1 LPRYTAKL
9 IYCTLIV
16 FHMLYTRL
24 LFSLCVVTCLT
35 SVSHLQ
41 RVKVGRC
48 PELPAR
54 YLTNQLQHDR
64 CRDDYD
70 CDSTMKCCESIIGK
84 VCMMPKDYDQ
94 KEVCKQP
101 YTKWDSCGGGC
112 MTTCYNIG
120 WQQPCRQSCQPGC
133 TCISGFVRLYLHPYA
148 PCVPQIHCPNQRT
161 TRKKFGVCPTLPQG
175 AEIDYHR
182 RRDRCG
188 TDFDCSGTCPDG
200 QKTSIFCDERDSC
213 PWGYTCRSG
222 LCCPNAPWQS
232 PTATWPGQVTTAAG
246 NCPHYAYIGT
256 WAQLAPSCFTN
267 SNCAYNQL
275 CCYTYYGNRCI
286 QVSQSEAHHQK
297 TIDPNHQKIPC
308 GGAVRWKLTNLPVST
323 VKNKPTLSFY
333 IGKQNYMTN
342 RLYDNVFKEPHYPD
356 SWHEDEETLY
366 KNAGEK
372 QMNYVS
378 KTASMLHVR
387 LYLTGLRR
395 ICKVE
400 IRFGTTPVE
409 KHLFFQLFHLTQPKI
424 DNIQSK
430 SVTLSWK
437 PSMSALLYTGGR
449 LVYVIALS
457 TVRPFATLCDLETD
471 LKLDRVNLLEHRRQ
485 EHVAHRLIPQHHS
498 GAVRSLTV
506 LDATGPA
513 KLQLISLQQNTNYY
527 ANVFALDLNT
537 GENIA
542 YNTVSFTTTSEN
554 QISQHRL
561 VSSLTEAQLQTGYL
575 GPSRV
580 AFKVYQFSAPVAIS
594 ELYILIQPCT
604 GPLQAAI
611 YQDGQKTLH
620 YSIEELQAINLTGV
634 NVGIVQIQIANDDNQ
649 AKIFNIW
656 ASNNYSAYPYPKL
669 PYDTS
674 ITVTER
680 KCDSVQLSW
689 LASTDAHVYC
699 LYKRV
704 QRFDY
709 FKQLTLEDWNL
720 CQQPDENL
728 QPLFCNQFRGNQYR
742 NEILIQ
748 EIAALKPAT
757 TYRFDLFVSKHNQ
770 PSLAYR
776 TVWIRFKILLFPS
789 FVQIAPAFHILILR
803 KSRSFSVV
811 LNEDLVADGA
821 DRLNSD
827 FLRTISLWVNKYL
840 RRSRTQEMDSPPNP
854 LVLSGLR
861 SLLYTF
867 PDGVTFTVPIFL
879 HKAFSVLEA
888 HYLTTEGIFR
898 KPGIASKLRV
908 LKNCFNAS
916 SALELNF
923 KIEEVSPFDL
933 CDLIKLFLREIDEP
947 ILTWGLQPQ
956 FLQFADLNTPR
967 DVRTKCLLQLC
978 HALPPRHK
986 ETLAFIMRFLKMI
999 SNSSAY
1005 NKMDVKNLA
1014 TVFVPCI
1021 FRESAKARP
1030 VKHGQALL
1038 DELAASKSDI
1048 ALKVDVL
1055 EMLIQNADSIGV
1067 LSEQERAILAAES
1080 SDKLNDDLN
1089 ILKRSAKKAASKVLV
1104 RSRNSLSGN
1113 RNSQIYRRSVQPKL
1127 KSAES
1132 IERHERIKG
1141 SRITEPYK
1149 RRSVCSL
1156 EKSQGL
1162 SDKGENAIIRQNRCL
1177 QEKHVKPM
1185 RSSMFETIYSSAFTE
1200 GISTSSVIEEQC
1212 TTSPILR
1219 TSSLPDRKVIST
1231 ENRECLKVNKAE
1243 GELVRAEPVQTVL
1256 RGTTVQFMSSDNEL
1270 QDAYSKQS
1278 CLYEELSSAL
1288 DNFAKTINVGLKS
1301 PIERMEVCCT
1311 EVELLHAEEEED
1323 KTKKNDAKGKE
1334 ARLPRCISAPVESVP
1349 QAGGTF
1355 AKKRNTSLGASKLR
1369 RGMPNSLKSG
1379 LREPK
1384 TPFSSPLKNQ
1394 QQANIKASSNN
1405 MDKNNSVVVA
1415 VEQPERNLE
1424 IESKENII
1432 QTTKVSSTNMDIVE
1446 DDEFKDSDMKKQII
1460 LQQINPDDDD
1470 NHPASEVGFCIRP
1483 SVNFIR
1489 EHRKGHVRSKIQEFT
1504 DRESRLEFVGEETD
1518 SSSVIGQSPA
1528 EISKR
1533 TTTSKPTATRKPSS
1547 SSGNKGCSL
1556 NIKFS
1561 ACF

>member
-1 LPRYTAKL
+1 
-9 IYCTLIV
+9 
-16 FHMLYTRL
+16 MLYTRL
-24 LFSLCVVTCLT
+24 LFSLCVVICLT
-35 SVSHLQ
+35 PVSHLQ

-54 YLTNQLQHDR
+54 YPTPQPQYDR

-70 CDSTMKCCESIIGK
+70 CESTMKCCESIIGK

-94 KEVCKQP
+94 REVCKQP
-101 YTKWDSCGGGC
+101 YTKWDSCGSGC
-112 MTTCYNIG
+112 MITCYNIG
-120 WQQPCRQSCQPGC
+120 WQQPCRQPCQPGC

-148 PCVPQIHCPNQRT
+148 PCVPQTHCPNQRT
-161 TRKKFGVCPTLPQG
+161 TRTKFGVCPTLPHG

-222 LCCPNAPWQS
+222 LCCPNAQWQS

-256 WAQLAPSCFTN
+256 WAQLAPTCFTN

-275 CCYTYYGNRCI
+275 CCYTYFGNRCI
-286 QVSQSEAHHQK
+286 QVSQLA
-297 TIDPNHQKIPC
+297 
-308 GGAVRWKLTNLPVST
+308 
-323 VKNKPTLSFY
+323 LSFY
-333 IGKQNYMTN
+333 IRKQNYMTN
-342 RLYDNVFKEPHYPD
+342 VFKESYYSD
-356 SWHEDEETLY
+356 SLYEYEETLY

-378 KTASMLHVR
+378 HKASILHLR
-387 LYLTGLRR
+387 LYLTGLRS

-400 IRFGTTPVE
+400 IHFGTTPVE
-409 KHLFFQLFHLTQPKI
+409 KRPFFQLFHLTQPKI
-424 DNIQSK
+424 DNVQSK
-430 SVTLSWK
+430 SATLSWQ
-437 PSMSALLYTGGR
+437 PSISALLYTGGR

-471 LKLDRVNLLEHRRQ
+471 LKLDRVDILEHRRQ

-506 LDATGPA
+506 LDAARPA

-527 ANVFALDLNT
+527 VNVFALDLNT

-542 YNTVSFTTTSEN
+542 YDTVSFTTTSEN
-554 QISQHRL
+554 QVSQHRL
-561 VSSLTEAQLQTGYL
+561 VSSITEAQLQTGYL

-620 YSIEELQAINLTGV
+620 YSIEELQTINLTDV
-634 NVGIVQIQIANDDNQ
+634 NAGIVQIQIANDDNQ
-649 AKIFNIW
+649 AKMFNIW
-656 ASNNYSAYPYPKL
+656 ASNNLSAYPYPKL

-680 KCDSVQLSW
+680 KCNSVQLSW

-699 LYKRV
+699 LYKRL

-709 FKQLTLEDWNL
+709 FKQLILEDWNL

-728 QPLFCNQFRGNQYR
+728 QPLFCNRFRGNHYR

-757 TYRFDLFVSKHNQ
+757 TYRFDLFVSKHSQ

-776 TVWIRFKILLFPS
+776 TVW
-789 FVQIAPAFHILILR
+789 
-803 KSRSFSVV
+803 
-811 LNEDLVADGA
+811 
-821 DRLNSD
+821 
-827 FLRTISLWVNKYL
+827 
-840 RRSRTQEMDSPPNP
+840 
-854 LVLSGLR
+854 
-861 SLLYTF
+861 
-867 PDGVTFTVPIFL
+867 
-879 HKAFSVLEA
+879 
-888 HYLTTEGIFR
+888 
-898 KPGIASKLRV
+898 
-908 LKNCFNAS
+908 
-916 SALELNF
+916 
-923 KIEEVSPFDL
+923 
-933 CDLIKLFLREIDEP
+933 
-947 ILTWGLQPQ
+947 
-956 FLQFADLNTPR
+956 
-967 DVRTKCLLQLC
+967 
-978 HALPPRHK
+978 
-986 ETLAFIMRFLKMI
+986 I

-1038 DELAASKSDI
+1038 DELAASKNDI

-1162 SDKGENAIIRQNRCL
+1162 SDKGENGIIRQNRCL
-1177 QEKHVKPM
+1177 EEKHVKPM
-1185 RSSMFETIYSSAFTE
+1185 RSSMFETMMYSSAFTE
-1200 GISTSSVIEEQC
+1200 GVAATSGAVEEQC
-1212 TTSPILR
+1212 TTSSPIVR
-1219 TSSLPDRKVIST
+1219 TSSLPDRKVISIST
-1231 ENRECLKVNKAE
+1231 ENRESVKVNKAE
-1243 GELVRAEPVQTVL
+1243 SELVRAEPVQTVL

-1270 QDAYSKQS
+1270 QDAYGKQS

-1288 DNFAKTINVGLKS
+1288 DNFAKTIN
-1301 PIERMEVCCT
+1301 
-1311 EVELLHAEEEED
+1311 
-1323 KTKKNDAKGKE
+1323 
-1334 ARLPRCISAPVESVP
+1334 
-1349 QAGGTF
+1349 
-1355 AKKRNTSLGASKLR
+1355 RNTSLGASKLR

-1384 TPFSSPLKNQ
+1384 TPFSSPLKSQ
-1394 QQANIKASSNN
+1394 QQANMMRSSSNN
-1405 MDKNNSVVVA
+1405 LDKKNNVVV
-1415 VEQPERNLE
+1415 VGVDQREQNLE

-1432 QTTKVSSTNMDIVE
+1432 QPTKPSSINMDIVE
-1446 DDEFKDSDMKKQII
+1446 DDEFKDSDTKKQII
-1460 LQQINPDDDD
+1460 LQQINPDDD
-1470 NHPASEVGFCIRP
+1470 PASAVGFCIRP

-1504 DRESRLEFVGEETD
+1504 DRESRLEFVGEEAD

-1528 EISKR
+1528 EVSKR
-1533 TTTSKPTATRKPSS
+1533 ATANATTTTKPTATRKQSS
-1547 SSGNKGCSL
+1547 TSGNNNNKGCSL

-1561 ACF
+1561 ASKEIT

>member
-54 YLTNQLQHDR
+54 YLTHQLQHDR

-70 CDSTMKCCESIIGK
+70 CESTMKCCESIIGK
-84 VCMMPKDYDQ
+84 VCMMPKDY
-94 KEVCKQP
+94 
-101 YTKWDSCGGGC
+101 
-112 MTTCYNIG
+112 
-120 WQQPCRQSCQPGC
+120 
-133 TCISGFVRLYLHPYA
+133 A
-148 PCVPQIHCPNQRT
+148 RT
-161 TRKKFGVCPTLPQG
+161 KFGVCPTLPHG

-232 PTATWPGQVTTAAG
+232 PTATWPGQITTAAG

-256 WAQLAPSCFTN
+256 WAQLAPSCITN

-286 QVSQSEAHHQK
+286 QVSQLA
-297 TIDPNHQKIPC
+297 
-308 GGAVRWKLTNLPVST
+308 
-323 VKNKPTLSFY
+323 LSFY
-333 IGKQNYMTN
+333 IRKQNYMTN
-342 RLYDNVFKEPHYPD
+342 RLWY
-356 SWHEDEETLY
+356 EDEETLY

-372 QMNYVS
+372 QMNYLS

-400 IRFGTTPVE
+400 IHFGTTPVE

-430 SVTLSWK
+430 SVTLSWQ

-471 LKLDRVNLLEHRRQ
+471 LKLDRVDLLEHRRQ

-542 YNTVSFTTTSEN
+542 YDTVSFTTTSEN

-561 VSSLTEAQLQTGYL
+561 VSSLIEAQLQTGYL

-620 YSIEELQAINLTGV
+620 YSIEELQAINLTDV

-649 AKIFNIW
+649 AKMFNIW
-656 ASNNYSAYPYPKL
+656 ASNNLFAYPYPKL

-699 LYKRV
+699 LYKKV

-757 TYRFDLFVSKHNQ
+757 TYRFDLFVSKHSQ

-776 TVWIRFKILLFPS
+776 TVW
-789 FVQIAPAFHILILR
+789 
-803 KSRSFSVV
+803 
-811 LNEDLVADGA
+811 
-821 DRLNSD
+821 
-827 FLRTISLWVNKYL
+827 
-840 RRSRTQEMDSPPNP
+840 
-854 LVLSGLR
+854 
-861 SLLYTF
+861 
-867 PDGVTFTVPIFL
+867 
-879 HKAFSVLEA
+879 
-888 HYLTTEGIFR
+888 
-898 KPGIASKLRV
+898 
-908 LKNCFNAS
+908 
-916 SALELNF
+916 
-923 KIEEVSPFDL
+923 
-933 CDLIKLFLREIDEP
+933 
-947 ILTWGLQPQ
+947 
-956 FLQFADLNTPR
+956 
-967 DVRTKCLLQLC
+967 
-978 HALPPRHK
+978 
-986 ETLAFIMRFLKMI
+986 I

-1185 RSSMFETIYSSAFTE
+1185 RSSMFETMMYSSAFTE
-1200 GISTSSVIEEQC
+1200 GIATSNAIEEQC

-1243 GELVRAEPVQTVL
+1243 SELVRAEPVQTVL

-1270 QDAYSKQS
+1270 QDAY
-1278 CLYEELSSAL
+1278 
-1288 DNFAKTINVGLKS
+1288 T
-1301 PIERMEVCCT
+1301 
-1311 EVELLHAEEEED
+1311 
-1323 KTKKNDAKGKE
+1323 
-1334 ARLPRCISAPVESVP
+1334 
-1349 QAGGTF
+1349 GGTF

-1415 VEQPERNLE
+1415 VDEPERNLE

-1432 QTTKVSSTNMDIVE
+1432 QTTKVSSINMDIVE
-1446 DDEFKDSDMKKQII
+1446 DDEFKDSDTKKQII

-1533 TTTSKPTATRKPSS
+1533 TTTTSKPTATRKPSS
-1547 SSGNKGCSL
+1547 SSGTSKPL

-1561 ACF
+1561 A

>member
-1 LPRYTAKL
+1 
-9 IYCTLIV
+9 
-16 FHMLYTRL
+16 MLYTRL

-35 SVSHLQ
+35 PVSHLQ

-54 YLTNQLQHDR
+54 YPTPQPQYDR

-70 CDSTMKCCESIIGK
+70 CESTMKCCESIIGK
-84 VCMMPKDYDQ
+84 VCMMPKDY
-94 KEVCKQP
+94 
-101 YTKWDSCGGGC
+101 
-112 MTTCYNIG
+112 
-120 WQQPCRQSCQPGC
+120 
-133 TCISGFVRLYLHPYA
+133 A
-148 PCVPQIHCPNQRT
+148 RT
-161 TRKKFGVCPTLPQG
+161 KFGVCPTLPHG

-188 TDFDCSGTCPDG
+188 TDFDCSGYMKCCTCPDG

-222 LCCPNAPWQS
+222 LCCPNAQWQS
-232 PTATWPGQVTTAAG
+232 PTATWPGQVTTTAG

-256 WAQLAPSCFTN
+256 WAQLAPTCFTN

-275 CCYTYYGNRCI
+275 CCYTYFGNRCI
-286 QVSQSEAHHQK
+286 QVSQLA
-297 TIDPNHQKIPC
+297 
-308 GGAVRWKLTNLPVST
+308 
-323 VKNKPTLSFY
+323 LSFY
-333 IGKQNYMTN
+333 IRKQNYN
-342 RLYDNVFKEPHYPD
+342 LQNVFKESYYSD
-356 SWHEDEETLY
+356 SLYEYEETLY

-378 KTASMLHVR
+378 HKASILHLR
-387 LYLTGLRR
+387 LYLTGLRS

-400 IRFGTTPVE
+400 IYFGTTPAE
-409 KHLFFQLFHLTQPKI
+409 KRPFFQLFHLTQPKI
-424 DNIQSK
+424 DNVQSK
-430 SVTLSWK
+430 SATLSWQ
-437 PSMSALLYTGGR
+437 PSISAFLYTGGR

-471 LKLDRVNLLEHRRQ
+471 LKLDRVDLLEHRRQ

-506 LDATGPA
+506 LDAARPA

-527 ANVFALDLNT
+527 VNVFALDLNT

-542 YNTVSFTTTSEN
+542 YDTVSFTTTSEN
-554 QISQHRL
+554 QVSQHRL
-561 VSSLTEAQLQTGYL
+561 VSSITEAQLQTGYL

-620 YSIEELQAINLTGV
+620 YSIEELQTINLTDV
-634 NVGIVQIQIANDDNQ
+634 NAGIVQIQIANDDNQ
-649 AKIFNIW
+649 AKMFNIW
-656 ASNNYSAYPYPKL
+656 ASNNLSAYPYPKL

-699 LYKRV
+699 LYKRL

-709 FKQLTLEDWNL
+709 FQQLILEDWNM
-720 CQQPDENL
+720 CQQPDKNL
-728 QPLFCNQFRGNQYR
+728 QPLFCNRFRGNHYR

-757 TYRFDLFVSKHNQ
+757 TYRFDLFVSKHSR

-776 TVWIRFKILLFPS
+776 TVW
-789 FVQIAPAFHILILR
+789 
-803 KSRSFSVV
+803 
-811 LNEDLVADGA
+811 
-821 DRLNSD
+821 
-827 FLRTISLWVNKYL
+827 
-840 RRSRTQEMDSPPNP
+840 
-854 LVLSGLR
+854 
-861 SLLYTF
+861 
-867 PDGVTFTVPIFL
+867 
-879 HKAFSVLEA
+879 
-888 HYLTTEGIFR
+888 
-898 KPGIASKLRV
+898 
-908 LKNCFNAS
+908 
-916 SALELNF
+916 
-923 KIEEVSPFDL
+923 
-933 CDLIKLFLREIDEP
+933 
-947 ILTWGLQPQ
+947 
-956 FLQFADLNTPR
+956 
-967 DVRTKCLLQLC
+967 
-978 HALPPRHK
+978 
-986 ETLAFIMRFLKMI
+986 I

-1038 DELAASKSDI
+1038 DELAASKNDI

-1162 SDKGENAIIRQNRCL
+1162 SDKGENGIIRQNRCL
-1177 QEKHVKPM
+1177 EEKHVKPM
-1185 RSSMFETIYSSAFTE
+1185 RSSMFETMMYSSAFTE
-1200 GISTSSVIEEQC
+1200 GVAATSGAVEEQC
-1212 TTSPILR
+1212 TTSAPIVR
-1219 TSSLPDRKVIST
+1219 TSSLPDRKVISIST
-1231 ENRECLKVNKAE
+1231 ENRESVKVNKAE
-1243 GELVRAEPVQTVL
+1243 SELVRAEPVQTVL

-1270 QDAYSKQS
+1270 QDAYGKQS

-1288 DNFAKTINVGLKS
+1288 DNFAKTINVGA
-1301 PIERMEVCCT
+1301 V
-1311 EVELLHAEEEED
+1311 
-1323 KTKKNDAKGKE
+1323 
-1334 ARLPRCISAPVESVP
+1334 
-1349 QAGGTF
+1349 GGTF

-1384 TPFSSPLKNQ
+1384 TPFSSPLKSQ
-1394 QQANIKASSNN
+1394 QQANMMRSSSSSNN
-1405 MDKNNSVVVA
+1405 LDKKNNLVVVG
-1415 VEQPERNLE
+1415 VDQQEQNLE

-1432 QTTKVSSTNMDIVE
+1432 QPTKPSSINMDIVE
-1446 DDEFKDSDMKKQII
+1446 DDEFKDSDTKKQII
-1460 LQQINPDDDD
+1460 LQQINPDDD
-1470 NHPASEVGFCIRP
+1470 PASEVGFCIRP

-1504 DRESRLEFVGEETD
+1504 DRESRLEFVGEEAD

-1528 EISKR
+1528 EV
-1533 TTTSKPTATRKPSS
+1533 SKP
-1547 SSGNKGCSL
+1547 
-1556 NIKFS
+1556 
-1561 ACF
+1561 

>member
-1 LPRYTAKL
+1 
-9 IYCTLIV
+9 
-16 FHMLYTRL
+16 MLYTRL

-356 SWHEDEETLY
+356 SWYEDEETLY

-430 SVTLSWK
+430 SVTLSWQ

-542 YNTVSFTTTSEN
+542 YDTVSFTTTSEN

-776 TVWIRFKILLFPS
+776 TVW
-789 FVQIAPAFHILILR
+789 
-803 KSRSFSVV
+803 
-811 LNEDLVADGA
+811 
-821 DRLNSD
+821 
-827 FLRTISLWVNKYL
+827 
-840 RRSRTQEMDSPPNP
+840 
-854 LVLSGLR
+854 
-861 SLLYTF
+861 
-867 PDGVTFTVPIFL
+867 
-879 HKAFSVLEA
+879 
-888 HYLTTEGIFR
+888 
-898 KPGIASKLRV
+898 
-908 LKNCFNAS
+908 
-916 SALELNF
+916 
-923 KIEEVSPFDL
+923 
-933 CDLIKLFLREIDEP
+933 
-947 ILTWGLQPQ
+947 
-956 FLQFADLNTPR
+956 
-967 DVRTKCLLQLC
+967 
-978 HALPPRHK
+978 
-986 ETLAFIMRFLKMI
+986 I

-1301 PIERMEVCCT
+1301 PVERMEVCCT

>member
-1 LPRYTAKL
+1 
-9 IYCTLIV
+9 
-16 FHMLYTRL
+16 MLYTRL

-54 YLTNQLQHDR
+54 YLTHQLQHDR

-70 CDSTMKCCESIIGK
+70 CESTMKCCESIIGK
-84 VCMMPKDYDQ
+84 VCMMPKDY
-94 KEVCKQP
+94 
-101 YTKWDSCGGGC
+101 
-112 MTTCYNIG
+112 
-120 WQQPCRQSCQPGC
+120 
-133 TCISGFVRLYLHPYA
+133 A
-148 PCVPQIHCPNQRT
+148 RT
-161 TRKKFGVCPTLPQG
+161 KFGVCPTLPHG

-256 WAQLAPSCFTN
+256 WAQLAPSCITN

-286 QVSQSEAHHQK
+286 QVSQ
-297 TIDPNHQKIPC
+297 
-308 GGAVRWKLTNLPVST
+308 L
-323 VKNKPTLSFY
+323 
-333 IGKQNYMTN
+333 
-342 RLYDNVFKEPHYPD
+342 
-356 SWHEDEETLY
+356 ETLY

-400 IRFGTTPVE
+400 IHFGTTPVE

-430 SVTLSWK
+430 SVTLSWQ

-471 LKLDRVNLLEHRRQ
+471 LKLDRVDLLEHRRQ

-527 ANVFALDLNT
+527 ANVFALNLNT

-542 YNTVSFTTTSEN
+542 YDTVSFTTTSEN

-620 YSIEELQAINLTGV
+620 YSIEELQAINLTDV

-649 AKIFNIW
+649 AKMFNIW
-656 ASNNYSAYPYPKL
+656 ASNNLSAYPYPKL

-699 LYKRV
+699 LYKKV

-728 QPLFCNQFRGNQYR
+728 QPLFCNQFKGNQYR

-757 TYRFDLFVSKHNQ
+757 TYRFDLFVSKHSQ

-776 TVWIRFKILLFPS
+776 TVW
-789 FVQIAPAFHILILR
+789 
-803 KSRSFSVV
+803 
-811 LNEDLVADGA
+811 
-821 DRLNSD
+821 
-827 FLRTISLWVNKYL
+827 
-840 RRSRTQEMDSPPNP
+840 
-854 LVLSGLR
+854 
-861 SLLYTF
+861 
-867 PDGVTFTVPIFL
+867 
-879 HKAFSVLEA
+879 
-888 HYLTTEGIFR
+888 
-898 KPGIASKLRV
+898 
-908 LKNCFNAS
+908 
-916 SALELNF
+916 
-923 KIEEVSPFDL
+923 
-933 CDLIKLFLREIDEP
+933 
-947 ILTWGLQPQ
+947 
-956 FLQFADLNTPR
+956 
-967 DVRTKCLLQLC
+967 
-978 HALPPRHK
+978 
-986 ETLAFIMRFLKMI
+986 I

-1185 RSSMFETIYSSAFTE
+1185 RSSMFETIMYSSAFTE
-1200 GISTSSVIEEQC
+1200 GIATSNAIEEQC

-1243 GELVRAEPVQTVL
+1243 SELVRAEPVQTVL

-1270 QDAYSKQS
+1270 QDAY
-1278 CLYEELSSAL
+1278 
-1288 DNFAKTINVGLKS
+1288 T
-1301 PIERMEVCCT
+1301 
-1311 EVELLHAEEEED
+1311 
-1323 KTKKNDAKGKE
+1323 
-1334 ARLPRCISAPVESVP
+1334 
-1349 QAGGTF
+1349 GGTF

-1394 QQANIKASSNN
+1394 QQANIKASLDN

-1415 VEQPERNLE
+1415 VDEPERNLE

-1432 QTTKVSSTNMDIVE
+1432 QTTKVSSINMDIVE
-1446 DDEFKDSDMKKQII
+1446 DDEFKDSDTKKQII

-1533 TTTSKPTATRKPSS
+1533 TTTTSKPTATRKPSS
-1547 SSGNKGCSL
+1547 SSGTSKPL

>member
-776 TVWIRFKILLFPS
+776 TVWI
-789 FVQIAPAFHILILR
+789 
-803 KSRSFSVV
+803 
-811 LNEDLVADGA
+811 
-821 DRLNSD
+821 
-827 FLRTISLWVNKYL
+827 
-840 RRSRTQEMDSPPNP
+840 
-854 LVLSGLR
+854 
-861 SLLYTF
+861 
-867 PDGVTFTVPIFL
+867 
-879 HKAFSVLEA
+879 
-888 HYLTTEGIFR
+888 
-898 KPGIASKLRV
+898 
-908 LKNCFNAS
+908 
-916 SALELNF
+916 
-923 KIEEVSPFDL
+923 
-933 CDLIKLFLREIDEP
+933 
-947 ILTWGLQPQ
+947 
-956 FLQFADLNTPR
+956 
-967 DVRTKCLLQLC
+967 
-978 HALPPRHK
+978 
-986 ETLAFIMRFLKMI
+986 

>member
-1 LPRYTAKL
+1 
-9 IYCTLIV
+9 
-16 FHMLYTRL
+16 MLYTRL
-24 LFSLCVVTCLT
+24 LFSLCVVICLT
-35 SVSHLQ
+35 PVSHLQ

-48 PELPAR
+48 PDLPAR
-54 YLTNQLQHDR
+54 YPTPQPQYDR

-70 CDSTMKCCESIIGK
+70 CESTMKCCESIIGK
-84 VCMMPKDYDQ
+84 VCMMPKDY
-94 KEVCKQP
+94 
-101 YTKWDSCGGGC
+101 
-112 MTTCYNIG
+112 
-120 WQQPCRQSCQPGC
+120 
-133 TCISGFVRLYLHPYA
+133 A
-148 PCVPQIHCPNQRT
+148 RT
-161 TRKKFGVCPTLPQG
+161 KFGVCPTLPHG

-222 LCCPNAPWQS
+222 LCCPNAQWQS

-256 WAQLAPSCFTN
+256 WAQLAPTCFTN

-275 CCYTYYGNRCI
+275 CCYTYFGNRCI
-286 QVSQSEAHHQK
+286 QVSQLA
-297 TIDPNHQKIPC
+297 
-308 GGAVRWKLTNLPVST
+308 
-323 VKNKPTLSFY
+323 LSFY
-333 IGKQNYMTN
+333 IRKQNYMTN
-342 RLYDNVFKEPHYPD
+342 VIKESYYSDSLYEY
-356 SWHEDEETLY
+356 EETLY

-378 KTASMLHVR
+378 HKASILHLR
-387 LYLTGLRR
+387 LYLTGLRS

-400 IRFGTTPVE
+400 IHFGTTPVE
-409 KHLFFQLFHLTQPKI
+409 KRPFFQLFHLTQPKI
-424 DNIQSK
+424 DNVQSK
-430 SVTLSWK
+430 SATLSWQ
-437 PSMSALLYTGGR
+437 PSISALLYTGGR

-471 LKLDRVNLLEHRRQ
+471 LKLDRVDILEHRRQ

-506 LDATGPA
+506 LDAARPA

-527 ANVFALDLNT
+527 VNVFALDLNT

-542 YNTVSFTTTSEN
+542 YDTVSFTTTSEN
-554 QISQHRL
+554 QVSQHRL
-561 VSSLTEAQLQTGYL
+561 VSSITEAQLQTGYL

-611 YQDGQKTLH
+611 YRDGQKTLH
-620 YSIEELQAINLTGV
+620 YSIEELQTINLTDV
-634 NVGIVQIQIANDDNQ
+634 NAGIVQIQIANDDNQ
-649 AKIFNIW
+649 AKMFNIW
-656 ASNNYSAYPYPKL
+656 ASNNLSAYPYPKL

-699 LYKRV
+699 LYKRL

-709 FKQLTLEDWNL
+709 FKQLILEDWNL

-728 QPLFCNQFRGNQYR
+728 QPLFCNRFRGNHYR

-757 TYRFDLFVSKHNQ
+757 TYRFDLFVSKHSQ

-776 TVWIRFKILLFPS
+776 TVWY
-789 FVQIAPAFHILILR
+789 
-803 KSRSFSVV
+803 
-811 LNEDLVADGA
+811 GA

-867 PDGVTFTVPIFL
+867 ADGVTFTVPIFL

-1038 DELAASKSDI
+1038 DELAASKNDI

-1162 SDKGENAIIRQNRCL
+1162 SDKGENGIIRQNRCL
-1177 QEKHVKPM
+1177 EEKHVKPM
-1185 RSSMFETIYSSAFTE
+1185 RSSMFETMMYSSAFTE
-1200 GISTSSVIEEQC
+1200 GVAATSGAVEEQC
-1212 TTSPILR
+1212 TTSSPIVR
-1219 TSSLPDRKVIST
+1219 TSSLPDRKVISIST
-1231 ENRECLKVNKAE
+1231 ENRESVKVNKAE
-1243 GELVRAEPVQTVL
+1243 SELVRAEPVQTVL

-1270 QDAYSKQS
+1270 QDAYGKQS

-1288 DNFAKTINVGLKS
+1288 DNFAKTINVGAMKS
-1301 PIERMEVCCT
+1301 PVERMEVCT
-1311 EVELLHAEEEED
+1311 EEE
-1323 KTKKNDAKGKE
+1323 KKKKNADDGKEKE

-1349 QAGGTF
+1349 QVGGTF

-1384 TPFSSPLKNQ
+1384 TPFSSPLKSQ
-1394 QQANIKASSNN
+1394 QQANMMRSSSSSSSNN
-1405 MDKNNSVVVA
+1405 LDKKNNVVV
-1415 VEQPERNLE
+1415 VGVDQREQNLE

-1432 QTTKVSSTNMDIVE
+1432 QPTKQPSINMDIVE
-1446 DDEFKDSDMKKQII
+1446 DDEFKDSDTKKQII
-1460 LQQINPDDDD
+1460 LQQINPDDD
-1470 NHPASEVGFCIRP
+1470 PASAVGFCIRP

-1504 DRESRLEFVGEETD
+1504 DRESRLEFVGEEAD

-1528 EISKR
+1528 EVSKR
-1533 TTTSKPTATRKPSS
+1533 ATATATTTTSKPTATRKPSS
-1547 SSGNKGCSL
+1547 TSGNNNNKGCSL

-1561 ACF
+1561 ASKEIT

>member
-1 LPRYTAKL
+1 
-9 IYCTLIV
+9 
-16 FHMLYTRL
+16 MLYTRL

-35 SVSHLQ
+35 PVSHLQ

-54 YLTNQLQHDR
+54 YPTPQPQYDR

-70 CDSTMKCCESIIGK
+70 CESTMKCCESIIGK
-84 VCMMPKDYDQ
+84 VCMMPKDY
-94 KEVCKQP
+94 
-101 YTKWDSCGGGC
+101 
-112 MTTCYNIG
+112 
-120 WQQPCRQSCQPGC
+120 
-133 TCISGFVRLYLHPYA
+133 A
-148 PCVPQIHCPNQRT
+148 RT
-161 TRKKFGVCPTLPQG
+161 KFGVCPTLPHG

-222 LCCPNAPWQS
+222 LCCPNAQWQS
-232 PTATWPGQVTTAAG
+232 PTATWPGQVTTTAG

-256 WAQLAPSCFTN
+256 WAQLAPTCFTN

-275 CCYTYYGNRCI
+275 CCYTYFGNRCI
-286 QVSQSEAHHQK
+286 QVSQLA
-297 TIDPNHQKIPC
+297 
-308 GGAVRWKLTNLPVST
+308 
-323 VKNKPTLSFY
+323 LSFY
-333 IGKQNYMTN
+333 IRKQNYN
-342 RLYDNVFKEPHYPD
+342 LQNVFKESYYSD
-356 SWHEDEETLY
+356 SLYEYEETLY

-378 KTASMLHVR
+378 HKASILHLR
-387 LYLTGLRR
+387 LYLTGLRS

-400 IRFGTTPVE
+400 IYFGTTPAE
-409 KHLFFQLFHLTQPKI
+409 KRPFFQLFHLTQPKI
-424 DNIQSK
+424 DNVQSK
-430 SVTLSWK
+430 SATLSWQ
-437 PSMSALLYTGGR
+437 PSISAFLYTGGR

-471 LKLDRVNLLEHRRQ
+471 LKLDRVDLLEHRRQ

-506 LDATGPA
+506 LDAARPA

-527 ANVFALDLNT
+527 VNVFALDLNT

-542 YNTVSFTTTSEN
+542 YDTVSFTTTSEN
-554 QISQHRL
+554 QVSQHRL
-561 VSSLTEAQLQTGYL
+561 VSSITEAQLQTGYL

-620 YSIEELQAINLTGV
+620 YSIEELQTINLTDV
-634 NVGIVQIQIANDDNQ
+634 NAGIVQIQIANDDNQ
-649 AKIFNIW
+649 AKMFNIW
-656 ASNNYSAYPYPKL
+656 ASNNLSAYPYPKL

-699 LYKRV
+699 LYKRL

-709 FKQLTLEDWNL
+709 FQQLILEDWNM
-720 CQQPDENL
+720 CQQPDKNL
-728 QPLFCNQFRGNQYR
+728 QPLFCNRFRGNHYR

-757 TYRFDLFVSKHNQ
+757 TYRFDLFVSKHSR

-776 TVWIRFKILLFPS
+776 TVW
-789 FVQIAPAFHILILR
+789 
-803 KSRSFSVV
+803 
-811 LNEDLVADGA
+811 
-821 DRLNSD
+821 
-827 FLRTISLWVNKYL
+827 
-840 RRSRTQEMDSPPNP
+840 
-854 LVLSGLR
+854 
-861 SLLYTF
+861 
-867 PDGVTFTVPIFL
+867 
-879 HKAFSVLEA
+879 
-888 HYLTTEGIFR
+888 
-898 KPGIASKLRV
+898 
-908 LKNCFNAS
+908 
-916 SALELNF
+916 
-923 KIEEVSPFDL
+923 
-933 CDLIKLFLREIDEP
+933 
-947 ILTWGLQPQ
+947 
-956 FLQFADLNTPR
+956 
-967 DVRTKCLLQLC
+967 
-978 HALPPRHK
+978 
-986 ETLAFIMRFLKMI
+986 I

-1038 DELAASKSDI
+1038 DELAASKNDI

-1162 SDKGENAIIRQNRCL
+1162 SDKGENGIIRQNRCL
-1177 QEKHVKPM
+1177 EEKHVKPM
-1185 RSSMFETIYSSAFTE
+1185 RSSMFETMMYSSAFTE
-1200 GISTSSVIEEQC
+1200 GVAATSGAVEEQC
-1212 TTSPILR
+1212 TTSAPIVR
-1219 TSSLPDRKVIST
+1219 TSSLPDRKVISIST
-1231 ENRECLKVNKAE
+1231 ENRESVKVNKAE
-1243 GELVRAEPVQTVL
+1243 SELVRAEPVQTVL

-1270 QDAYSKQS
+1270 QDAYGKQS

-1288 DNFAKTINVGLKS
+1288 DNFAKTINVGA
-1301 PIERMEVCCT
+1301 V
-1311 EVELLHAEEEED
+1311 
-1323 KTKKNDAKGKE
+1323 
-1334 ARLPRCISAPVESVP
+1334 
-1349 QAGGTF
+1349 GGTF

-1384 TPFSSPLKNQ
+1384 TPFSSPLKSQ
-1394 QQANIKASSNN
+1394 QQANMMRSSSSSNN
-1405 MDKNNSVVVA
+1405 LDKKNNLVVVG
-1415 VEQPERNLE
+1415 VDQQEQNLE

-1432 QTTKVSSTNMDIVE
+1432 QPTKPSSINMDIVE
-1446 DDEFKDSDMKKQII
+1446 DDEFKDSDTKKQII
-1460 LQQINPDDDD
+1460 LQQINPDDD
-1470 NHPASEVGFCIRP
+1470 PASEVGFCIRP

-1504 DRESRLEFVGEETD
+1504 DRESRLEFVGEEAD

-1528 EISKR
+1528 EVSKR
-1533 TTTSKPTATRKPSS
+1533 ATATTTTTSKPTATRKPSS
-1547 SSGNKGCSL
+1547 TSGNNNNKGCSL

-1561 ACF
+1561 ASKETT

>member
-776 TVWIRFKILLFPS
+776 TVWI
-789 FVQIAPAFHILILR
+789 
-803 KSRSFSVV
+803 
-811 LNEDLVADGA
+811 
-821 DRLNSD
+821 
-827 FLRTISLWVNKYL
+827 
-840 RRSRTQEMDSPPNP
+840 
-854 LVLSGLR
+854 
-861 SLLYTF
+861 
-867 PDGVTFTVPIFL
+867 
-879 HKAFSVLEA
+879 
-888 HYLTTEGIFR
+888 
-898 KPGIASKLRV
+898 
-908 LKNCFNAS
+908 
-916 SALELNF
+916 
-923 KIEEVSPFDL
+923 
-933 CDLIKLFLREIDEP
+933 
-947 ILTWGLQPQ
+947 
-956 FLQFADLNTPR
+956 
-967 DVRTKCLLQLC
+967 
-978 HALPPRHK
+978 
-986 ETLAFIMRFLKMI
+986 

-1080 SDKLNDDLN
+1080 SDKLNDDLS

-1288 DNFAKTINVGLKS
+1288 DNFAKTIN
-1301 PIERMEVCCT
+1301 
-1311 EVELLHAEEEED
+1311 
-1323 KTKKNDAKGKE
+1323 
-1334 ARLPRCISAPVESVP
+1334 
-1349 QAGGTF
+1349 AGGTF

>member
-1 LPRYTAKL
+1 
-9 IYCTLIV
+9 
-16 FHMLYTRL
+16 MLYTRL
-24 LFSLCVVTCLT
+24 LFSLCVVICLT
-35 SVSHLQ
+35 PVSHLQ

-54 YLTNQLQHDR
+54 YPAPQPQYDR

-70 CDSTMKCCESIIGK
+70 CESTMKCCESIIGK

-94 KEVCKQP
+94 REVCKQP
-101 YTKWDSCGGGC
+101 YTKWDSCGSGC
-112 MTTCYNIG
+112 MITCYNIG
-120 WQQPCRQSCQPGC
+120 WQQPCRQPCQPGC

-148 PCVPQIHCPNQRT
+148 PCVPQTHCPNQRT
-161 TRKKFGVCPTLPQG
+161 TRTKFGVCPTLPHG
-175 AEIDYHR
+175 AEIYYHR
-182 RRDRCG
+182 QRDRCG

-222 LCCPNAPWQS
+222 LCCPNAQWQS
-232 PTATWPGQVTTAAG
+232 PTATWPGQVTTAVG

-256 WAQLAPSCFTN
+256 WAQLAPTCFTN

-275 CCYTYYGNRCI
+275 CCYTYFGNRCI
-286 QVSQSEAHHQK
+286 QVSQLEAHHQK
-297 TIDPNHQKIPC
+297 TINPNHQKI
-308 GGAVRWKLTNLPVST
+308 
-323 VKNKPTLSFY
+323 FY
-333 IGKQNYMTN
+333 IKKQNYMTN
-342 RLYDNVFKEPHYPD
+342 VIKESYYSDSLYEY
-356 SWHEDEETLY
+356 EETLY

-378 KTASMLHVR
+378 HKASILHLR
-387 LYLTGLRR
+387 LYLTGLRS

-400 IRFGTTPVE
+400 IHFGTTPVE
-409 KHLFFQLFHLTQPKI
+409 KRPFFQLFHLTQPKI
-424 DNIQSK
+424 DNVQSK
-430 SVTLSWK
+430 SATLSWQ
-437 PSMSALLYTGGR
+437 PSISALLYTGGR

-471 LKLDRVNLLEHRRQ
+471 LKLDRVDILEHRRQ

-506 LDATGPA
+506 LDAARTA

-527 ANVFALDLNT
+527 VNVFALDLNT

-542 YNTVSFTTTSEN
+542 YDTVSFTTTSEN
-554 QISQHRL
+554 QVSQHRL
-561 VSSLTEAQLQTGYL
+561 VSSITEAQLQTGYL

-620 YSIEELQAINLTGV
+620 YSIEELQTINLTDV
-634 NVGIVQIQIANDDNQ
+634 NAGIVQIQIANDDNQ
-649 AKIFNIW
+649 AKMFNIW
-656 ASNNYSAYPYPKL
+656 VSNNLSAYPYPKL

-699 LYKRV
+699 LYKRL

-709 FKQLTLEDWNL
+709 FKQLILEDWNL

-728 QPLFCNQFRGNQYR
+728 QPLFCNRFRGNHYR

-757 TYRFDLFVSKHNQ
+757 TYRFDLFVSKHSQ

-776 TVWIRFKILLFPS
+776 TVWY
-789 FVQIAPAFHILILR
+789 
-803 KSRSFSVV
+803 
-811 LNEDLVADGA
+811 GA

-867 PDGVTFTVPIFL
+867 ADGVTFTVPIFL

-1038 DELAASKSDI
+1038 DELAASKNDI

-1127 KSAES
+1127 ISAES

-1162 SDKGENAIIRQNRCL
+1162 SDKGENGIIRQNRCL
-1177 QEKHVKPM
+1177 EEKHVKPM
-1185 RSSMFETIYSSAFTE
+1185 RSSMFETMMYSSAFTE
-1200 GISTSSVIEEQC
+1200 GVAATSGAVEEQC
-1212 TTSPILR
+1212 TTSSPIVR
-1219 TSSLPDRKVIST
+1219 TSSLPDRKVISIST
-1231 ENRECLKVNKAE
+1231 ENRESVKVNKAE
-1243 GELVRAEPVQTVL
+1243 SELVRAEPVQTVL

-1270 QDAYSKQS
+1270 QDAYGKQS

-1288 DNFAKTINVGLKS
+1288 DNFAKTINVGAMKS
-1301 PIERMEVCCT
+1301 PVERMEVCT
-1311 EVELLHAEEEED
+1311 EEE
-1323 KTKKNDAKGKE
+1323 KKKKNADDGKEKE

-1349 QAGGTF
+1349 QVGGTF

-1384 TPFSSPLKNQ
+1384 TPFSSPLKSQ
-1394 QQANIKASSNN
+1394 QQANMMRSSSSSSNN
-1405 MDKNNSVVVA
+1405 LDKKNNMVVVG
-1415 VEQPERNLE
+1415 VDQREQNLE

-1432 QTTKVSSTNMDIVE
+1432 QPTKPSSINMDIVE
-1446 DDEFKDSDMKKQII
+1446 DDEFKDSDTKKQII
-1460 LQQINPDDDD
+1460 LQQINPDDD
-1470 NHPASEVGFCIRP
+1470 PASAVGFCIRP

-1504 DRESRLEFVGEETD
+1504 DRESRLEFVGEEAD

-1528 EISKR
+1528 EVSKR
-1533 TTTSKPTATRKPSS
+1533 VTATATTTTSKPTATRKPSS
-1547 SSGNKGCSL
+1547 TSGNNNNKGCSL

-1561 ACF
+1561 ASKEIT

>member
-1 LPRYTAKL
+1 MY
-9 IYCTLIV
+9 
-16 FHMLYTRL
+16 
-24 LFSLCVVTCLT
+24 VT
-35 SVSHLQ
+35 VS
-41 RVKVGRC
+41 
-48 PELPAR
+48 
-54 YLTNQLQHDR
+54 
-64 CRDDYD
+64 
-70 CDSTMKCCESIIGK
+70 
-84 VCMMPKDYDQ
+84 
-94 KEVCKQP
+94 
-101 YTKWDSCGGGC
+101 
-112 MTTCYNIG
+112 
-120 WQQPCRQSCQPGC
+120 
-133 TCISGFVRLYLHPYA
+133 
-148 PCVPQIHCPNQRT
+148 
-161 TRKKFGVCPTLPQG
+161 
-175 AEIDYHR
+175 
-182 RRDRCG
+182 
-188 TDFDCSGTCPDG
+188 
-200 QKTSIFCDERDSC
+200 
-213 PWGYTCRSG
+213 
-222 LCCPNAPWQS
+222 
-232 PTATWPGQVTTAAG
+232 
-246 NCPHYAYIGT
+246 
-256 WAQLAPSCFTN
+256 
-267 SNCAYNQL
+267 
-275 CCYTYYGNRCI
+275 
-286 QVSQSEAHHQK
+286 
-297 TIDPNHQKIPC
+297 PC

-776 TVWIRFKILLFPS
+776 TVWVKT
-789 FVQIAPAFHILILR
+789 
-803 KSRSFSVV
+803 
-811 LNEDLVADGA
+811 
-821 DRLNSD
+821 
-827 FLRTISLWVNKYL
+827 RTY
-840 RRSRTQEMDSPPNP
+840 
-854 LVLSGLR
+854 
-861 SLLYTF
+861 
-867 PDGVTFTVPIFL
+867 
-879 HKAFSVLEA
+879 
-888 HYLTTEGIFR
+888 
-898 KPGIASKLRV
+898 
-908 LKNCFNAS
+908 C
-916 SALELNF
+916 
-923 KIEEVSPFDL
+923 
-933 CDLIKLFLREIDEP
+933 
-947 ILTWGLQPQ
+947 
-956 FLQFADLNTPR
+956 
-967 DVRTKCLLQLC
+967 
-978 HALPPRHK
+978 
-986 ETLAFIMRFLKMI
+986 
-999 SNSSAY
+999 
-1005 NKMDVKNLA
+1005 
-1014 TVFVPCI
+1014 
-1021 FRESAKARP
+1021 
-1030 VKHGQALL
+1030 
-1038 DELAASKSDI
+1038 
-1048 ALKVDVL
+1048 
-1055 EMLIQNADSIGV
+1055 
-1067 LSEQERAILAAES
+1067 
-1080 SDKLNDDLN
+1080 
-1089 ILKRSAKKAASKVLV
+1089 
-1104 RSRNSLSGN
+1104 
-1113 RNSQIYRRSVQPKL
+1113 
-1127 KSAES
+1127 
-1132 IERHERIKG
+1132 
-1141 SRITEPYK
+1141 
-1149 RRSVCSL
+1149 
-1156 EKSQGL
+1156 
-1162 SDKGENAIIRQNRCL
+1162 
-1177 QEKHVKPM
+1177 
-1185 RSSMFETIYSSAFTE
+1185 
-1200 GISTSSVIEEQC
+1200 
-1212 TTSPILR
+1212 
-1219 TSSLPDRKVIST
+1219 
-1231 ENRECLKVNKAE
+1231 
-1243 GELVRAEPVQTVL
+1243 
-1256 RGTTVQFMSSDNEL
+1256 
-1270 QDAYSKQS
+1270 
-1278 CLYEELSSAL
+1278 
-1288 DNFAKTINVGLKS
+1288 
-1301 PIERMEVCCT
+1301 
-1311 EVELLHAEEEED
+1311 
-1323 KTKKNDAKGKE
+1323 
-1334 ARLPRCISAPVESVP
+1334 
-1349 QAGGTF
+1349 
-1355 AKKRNTSLGASKLR
+1355 
-1369 RGMPNSLKSG
+1369 
-1379 LREPK
+1379 
-1384 TPFSSPLKNQ
+1384 
-1394 QQANIKASSNN
+1394 
-1405 MDKNNSVVVA
+1405 
-1415 VEQPERNLE
+1415 
-1424 IESKENII
+1424 
-1432 QTTKVSSTNMDIVE
+1432 
-1446 DDEFKDSDMKKQII
+1446 
-1460 LQQINPDDDD
+1460 
-1470 NHPASEVGFCIRP
+1470 
-1483 SVNFIR
+1483 
-1489 EHRKGHVRSKIQEFT
+1489 
-1504 DRESRLEFVGEETD
+1504 
-1518 SSSVIGQSPA
+1518 
-1528 EISKR
+1528 
-1533 TTTSKPTATRKPSS
+1533 
-1547 SSGNKGCSL
+1547 
-1556 NIKFS
+1556 
-1561 ACF
+1561 